1 MSDIFPKKHS
11 DFQNEVALQILYF
24 IKKMW
29 FVWKLLGIAV
39 NSHPSSIDVF
49 IKLDVEITN

>member
-29 FVWKLLGIAV
+29 FIWELLGIAV
-39 NSHPSSIDVF
+39 NSHP
-49 IKLDVEITN
+49 